1 MLRKSR
7 TVGLR
12 PITSVTRLRIARNA
26 DIPSSSSSLNLIH
39 ILGLEIKVAG
49 FRQQRQP
56 IDLFVELVDDS
67 HSVFRLGTGLGDDG
81 VAIVLTVT
89 LSGSRPRAATAS
101 LKLRG
106 SRFGAVRS

>member
-49 FRQQRQP
+49 F
-56 IDLFVELVDDS
+56 
-67 HSVFRLGTGLGDDG
+67 
-81 VAIVLTVT
+81 
-89 LSGSRPRAATAS
+89 
-101 LKLRG
+101 
-106 SRFGAVRS
+106 